1 MKKLSTKEWIGVV
14 VALGIACWFGYIAL
28 FPSVNDTSAVTQSQ
42 STIQQDM
49 QLQNISTTAGLE
61 IYDAKVGDG
70 AEAVSGKAVSVHYT
84 GLLTNGKKFDSS
96 VDRGQPFEF
105 LLGGGQ
111 VIRGWDVGVA
121 GMKVGGVRKLIISPE
136 LAYGANDVGGGLIP
150 ANSTLIFEVQ
160 LLGVQK

>member
-1 MKKLSTKEWIGVV
+1 MKKLSINEWVGVV
-14 VALGIACWFGYIAL
+14 VTLAVAGTMSYFAFFTAEK
-28 FPSVNDTSAVTQSQ
+28 SVEQTAVQPEA
-42 STIQQDM
+42 QQQNM

-61 IYDAKVGDG
+61 IYDVKVGDG
-70 AEAVSGKAVSVHYT
+70 AEAVPGKAVSVHYT

-105 LLGGGQ
+105 LLGAGQ

-121 GMKVGGVRKLIISPE
+121 GMKVGGIRKLIISPE

-150 ANSTLIFEVQ
+150 ANSTLLFEVQ